1 MSTDYKVVKSSSTFL
16 LECEVKRLIEQGYAP
31 VGSMSNSSTS
41 DFLGLYVETEYCQ
54 AMIKEDE

>member
-1 MSTDYKVVKSSSTFL
+1 MSTDYKVVKESSPTM
-16 LECEVKRLIEQGYAP
+16 LEYSVKSLIEQGYKP

-54 AMIKEDE
+54 AMIKED